1 MNTEESIRAFEDK
14 TGLKVVVP
22 SRTMEHLL
30 VIVTADYG
38 NGLTAIRN
46 AEFSLNDDETINGII
61 ELMRLKKKYIEN
73 GEIDEFNSIAV
84 IPKKLKFV
92 LNMQERQYKILNID
106 IKYVNSLGIKF
117 DIRYWKIWWNVV

>member
-1 MNTEESIRAFEDK
+1 MNTEESIRAFEDR
-14 TGLKVVVP
+14 TGLKVIVP

-61 ELMRLKKKYIEN
+61 ELMRLKRKYIEA
-73 GEIDEFNSIAV
+73 GEVDKFNSIAI

-92 LNMQERQYKILNID
+92 LNMQERPYKILNID

-117 DIRYWKIWWNVV
+117 DIRY